1 MCSVH
6 QDVIG
11 FFGAWISW
19 FAEPSSSSRLF
30 AIMVARQNL
39 GGSWCNRSQGFCLV
53 WNAYVCV
60 CAAEEM
66 SVSVRQSGADSGG
79 KARATT
85 CNWGDW
91 PPSGHWPPSQVRPAT
106 LCPSN
111 STSQKSAII
120 CTFYFSTSPNSL
132 VRIVSLV
139 QMSIFLLKFVDFHV
153 AFLGALH
160 LKSNISWQRKVVL
173 TPF

>member
-6 QDVIG
+6 QDVIV

-19 FAEPSSSSRLF
+19 FAEPSGSSRLF

-39 GGSWCNRSQGFCLV
+39 RGSWCNRSQGFCLV

-111 STSQKSAII
+111 STSQKSAIF
-120 CTFYFSTSPNSL
+120 CTFQR
-132 VRIVSLV
+132 VQVVSWGEYLL
-139 QMSIFLLKFVDFHV
+139 SIILITFFDLY
-153 AFLGALH
+153 
-160 LKSNISWQRKVVL
+160 VVIL
-173 TPF
+173 ACPLSYIYI